1 MENWNNIIG
10 WLLSIIT
17 ATGNSFAVFFIAK
30 NRRLH
35 SSANLFALSLAV
47 ADFGVGIAVF
57 PSGYFCNHPTAC
69 NLRVYM
75 AFFWFF
81 LHSSVTNLCTLTLDR
96 YIAIVHPLKY
106 NTSMT
111 ERRPGMVILIAWLIP
126 FAISL
131 SLFVGMYATNNR
143 TAWKALRLTG
153 VSAFDIVSCVLLFYA
168 VVRILVAARAQ
179 SNQVC
184 EIELQLQSNVS
195 STQAGTSRR
204 RRTPNTARL
213 IIALVVFFLGCY
225 VIVNILVLCASF
237 SCEVSGEKGGHIVT
251 GLLVLNSAVNPMVYT
266 LLKRDIK
273 REISLFIAHMSILG
287 RPYHKPTVIAQPGR
301 RAEPNQLNS
310 VGEPRPKQTGSTEG
324 ESC

>member
-1 MENWNNIIG
+1 MEDLLNSIG
-10 WLLSIIT
+10 WLLSI
-17 ATGNSFAVFFIAK
+17 ATVLGNGFVIFVVAK

-35 SSANLFALSLAV
+35 SSANWFVLSLAV

-57 PSGYFCNHPTAC
+57 PSNYFCIYSMAC
-69 NLRVYM
+69 NSRVHM
-75 AFFWFF
+75 AFFWLF
-81 LHSSVTNLCTLTLDR
+81 LHCSVTNLCTLTLDR

-106 NTSMT
+106 NISMT
-111 ERRPGMVILIAWLIP
+111 ERRPGMVIFIAWLIP

-131 SLFVGMYATNNR
+131 SLIVGMYATNSR
-143 TAWKALRLTG
+143 TAWKVLRLTG

-179 SNQVC
+179 SSQVC

-195 STQAGTSRR
+195 STKAGTSRR

-225 VIVNILVLCASF
+225 VIVNISVLCQIF
-237 SCEVSGEKGGHIVT
+237 SCEVCGEKVGFAATV
-251 GLLVLNSAVNPMVYT
+251 LLVLNSAVNPMVYT
-266 LLKRDIK
+266 LWKRDIK
-273 REISLFIAHMSILG
+273 REISLLISHLSILG
-287 RPYHKPTVIAQPGR
+287 RPYLEPAVNAQLGG

-310 VGEPRPKQTGSTEG
+310 VGEPRPKQTGNTKS
-324 ESC
+324 